1 MAAAD
6 DDDGIGSLR
15 AILLA
20 PEQRQLEELQVR
32 LDDRDRRAHDIGEVL
47 PLVLREHAHDPQLAR
62 ALTPPL
68 EEAIT
73 ASVKRN
79 PKPLADALF
88 PVMGPAIRKAV
99 SASLASMVE
108 SFNRTLEQAF
118 SRRSIRWRLEAM
130 RTGKSFAE
138 VVMLKTLLYR
148 VEQAFL
154 IDRRSGLLLQHV
166 QAGSGVVQDADM
178 VSGMLTAIRD
188 FVQDS
193 FKVSETDSL
202 EALKVGELSV
212 WIEPGPQAIV
222 AAVIRGSAPRDFRPT
237 LQDAVETI
245 HLQFGDLLERFE
257 GDASTLE
264 PARPT
269 LEACLQQQYR
279 AEERKPRTTAAWA
292 FAVVVALVL
301 SAWTGLAWRSQ
312 ARDQRYL
319 DALRAE
325 PGLTVVSSER
335 RGGKLVVTGL
345 RDPLAKDPLAVA
357 TAAGIDAAGI
367 DGRWTAYQALEPSLV
382 LARATRILQP
392 PAGVTLSLADGVL
405 SFTGAAPGAWI
416 AEARRTAPLIAGV
429 SAFDPLLAMIAIIES
444 PSLLFHK
451 GTPILVPG
459 QDAEVQR
466 LAETLRDFDARAAAA
481 GQRFAI
487 EIVGHT
493 DAEGPDETN
502 LPLSKARADAVR
514 DAIAPKPFT
523 NVTITTNGV
532 GSREPAV
539 GPRDSPS
546 SLGAGQN
553 EADNQRNRRVTL
565 RVSRLTGGPR

>member
-32 LDDRDRRAHDIGEVL
+32 LDDRDRRAQDIGEVL
-47 PLVLREHAHDPQLAR
+47 PQVLREHAHDPQLAR

-130 RTGKSFAE
+130 RTGRSFAE

-166 QAGSGVVQDADM
+166 QAGSAVVQDADM

-193 FKVSETDSL
+193 FKVSESDSL

-237 LQDAVETI
+237 LQEAVETI

-279 AEERKPRTTAAWA
+279 AEERKPRTTAAW
-292 FAVVVALVL
+292 VVVGIVTLALL
-301 SAWTGLAWRSQ
+301 TWGGLAWRSR
-312 ARDQRYL
+312 AIDQRYL

-325 PGLTVVSSER
+325 L
-335 RGGKLVVTGL
+335 
-345 RDPLAKDPLAVA
+345 
-357 TAAGIDAAGI
+357 
-367 DGRWTAYQALEPSLV
+367 
-382 LARATRILQP
+382 
-392 PAGVTLSLADGVL
+392 
-405 SFTGAAPGAWI
+405 
-416 AEARRTAPLIAGV
+416 
-429 SAFDPLLAMIAIIES
+429 
-444 PSLLFHK
+444 
-451 GTPILVPG
+451 
-459 QDAEVQR
+459 
-466 LAETLRDFDARAAAA
+466 
-481 GQRFAI
+481 GQRCGCL
-487 EIVGHT
+487 GH
-493 DAEGPDETN
+493 
-502 LPLSKARADAVR
+502 R
-514 DAIAPKPFT
+514 
-523 NVTITTNGV
+523 
-532 GSREPAV
+532 
-539 GPRDSPS
+539 
-546 SLGAGQN
+546 
-553 EADNQRNRRVTL
+553 
-565 RVSRLTGGPR
+565 